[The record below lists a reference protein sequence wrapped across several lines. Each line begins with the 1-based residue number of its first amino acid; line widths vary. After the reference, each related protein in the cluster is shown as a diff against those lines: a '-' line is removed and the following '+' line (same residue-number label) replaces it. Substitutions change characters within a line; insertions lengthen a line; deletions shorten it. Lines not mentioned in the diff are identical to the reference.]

1 MTKADDIG
9 IVHFSGDVKLWHIV
23 LDSVDK
29 DSQRRSVEHWWQTG
43 CTVEEFSEK
52 LIGYRRWCLMA
63 DAGED
68 YAHYG
73 CVVLIDD
80 DGSRRLVVRPRE
92 RDEGSEDVTVLA
104 RGIFEDLRVV
114 VQKATRA
121 WKFCADALL
130 ETCPPALRRE
140 LVRPSAPAGSIA
152 PGQHVKVSWPPE
164 AVPDANTMWFSG
176 TVVSVHADGR
186 HVVRYDRG
194 GDWGDTERGVVAE
207 RIEPEVLAAR
217 KQ

>member
-1 MTKADDIG
+1 MEDA
-9 IVHFSGDVKLWHIV
+9 
-23 LDSVDK
+23 
-29 DSQRRSVEHWWQTG
+29 R
-43 CTVEEFSEK
+43 EE
-52 LIGYRRWCLMA
+52 
-63 DAGED
+63 

-73 CVVLIDD
+73 CVVLTDD
-80 DGSRRLVVRPRE
+80 DGSRRLVVRPGE

-104 RGIFEDLRVV
+104 GGIFEDLRVV

-121 WKFCADALL
+121 WKVCAEALL
-130 ETCPPALRRE
+130 AKCPPALRRE

-152 PGQHVKVSWPPE
+152 PGERVEVSWPPE
-164 AVPDANTMWFSG
+164 AVPDANTMWLTG
-176 TVVSVHADGR
+176 IVVSVHADGR